1 MRGKVSSP
9 GITGAI
15 TTLSVPET
23 LKVGSEIRVKVDGSL
38 YNYEYSWYD
47 FWAGCLTAE
56 RTGYRDHKIFGGN
69 GQVIGPEW
77 APTISLGPMPVS
89 SVLITVKL
97 WGNPDY
103 WVSWDWGAQGWVLAD
118 TKTVTIV
125 PSGVPPT
132 PPPECDTPGATQCFG
147 ADLYTCVAGE
157 WYLTEAN
164 SPECE
169 APPPTPMGIDWKWVA
184 LGGGAIVAA
193 LIIAGKRR

>member
-1 MRGKVSSP
+1 
-9 GITGAI
+9 
-15 TTLSVPET
+15 
-23 LKVGSEIRVKVDGSL
+23 
-38 YNYEYSWYD
+38 
-47 FWAGCLTAE
+47 
-56 RTGYRDHKIFGGN
+56 
-69 GQVIGPEW
+69 
-77 APTISLGPMPVS
+77 
-89 SVLITVKL
+89 

-157 WYLTEAN
+157 WDLTEAN